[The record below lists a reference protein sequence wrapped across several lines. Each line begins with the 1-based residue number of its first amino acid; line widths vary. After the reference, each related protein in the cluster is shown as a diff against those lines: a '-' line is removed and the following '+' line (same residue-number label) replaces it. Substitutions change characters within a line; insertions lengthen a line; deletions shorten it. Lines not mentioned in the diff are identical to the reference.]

1 MKKVTFCKFKPSLR
15 RNFVQ
20 FTNFLRIL
28 SSAFLR
34 FCSKFSLKIIFY
46 LPVNTD
52 KPTEFKKYR
61 LLGICLCDCFKF
73 CLPKMSRRET
83 PSWLRSQNSAD
94 SQGYSELR
102 EPIKTREKCLV
113 NTKSNYIGKSP
124 RRDEVS
130 ASTVTFLRIVS
141 QNAPDY
147 ILINGENNF
156 SNGDLS
162 RTKEDLDDPISKML

>member
-1 MKKVTFCKFKPSLR
+1 MKKVTFCKFKTSLK

-34 FCSKFSLKIIFY
+34 FCRKFRMKIIFY

-52 KPTEFKKYR
+52 KPTELKKISPSWCLFVR
-61 LLGICLCDCFKF
+61 LLHLSLKF
-73 CLPKMSRRET
+73 RLPKMSRAET
-83 PSWLRSQNSAD
+83 TSWLRSQNSAG

-130 ASTVTFLRIVS
+130 VSTVTFLRIVS
-141 QNAPDY
+141 QNAPDC
-147 ILINGENNF
+147 ILINGENSF
-156 SNGDLS
+156 SDAW
-162 RTKEDLDDPISKML
+162 